1 MKKIAFVGYGLR
13 AATMMQAFAS
23 IQADIEVCAIVD
35 PRAEEVRA
43 CVCKDSRFFNTAY
56 YQTMEEMLQ
65 VQQPDGV
72 FIGTRC
78 SLHTPLATT
87 ILGTQLPLFLE
98 KPVCI
103 NEQQYTQLVQAA
115 QGHMNDAVVSFPLR
129 LCAITQEMKRI
140 IDTGVL
146 GKINMVQAINNVPY
160 GSVYYHS
167 WYRDEAETGGLFLQK
182 ATHDLDYIL
191 YLTDLVPTEV
201 CAKTAKLHFKGTKP
215 AGLSCQNC
223 AEYRTCQESSFTVK
237 HVLKEEVTGE
247 MCCFA
252 SDTGNED
259 SASAVFSCKDGVL
272 ISYSQN
278 FVVKKSAARRG
289 ARIIGTK
296 GSLEFDFYTA
306 EIRFDDYRLP
316 QTAIHKFTFPAG
328 AHFGGDDM
336 LALEFMNL
344 MEGKAPVSNLK
355 AGLRSAACCLAA
367 RKSAQEHKY
376 VAIEYGFSQTELV

>member
-1 MKKIAFVGYGLR
+1 MKKLAFVGYGLR
-13 AATMMQAFAS
+13 AATMMQAFNS
-23 IQADIEVCAIVD
+23 IQAEIEVCAIVD
-35 PRAEEVRA
+35 PRAQEIHSA
-43 CVCKDSRFFNTAY
+43 VCKDPRFANTCY
-56 YQTMEEMLQ
+56 YQTVEEMLQ
-65 VQQPDGV
+65 SQQPNGI

-78 SLHTPLATT
+78 SLHTPLAAKL
-87 ILGTQLPLFLE
+87 LGTQIPLFLE

-103 NEQQYTQLVQAA
+103 NEQQYIQLFQAA
-115 QGHMNDAVVSFPLR
+115 QGNMNGAVVSFPLR

-167 WYRDEAETGGLFLQK
+167 WYRNETETGGLFLQK

-191 YLTDLVPTEV
+191 YLTGLVPTEV
-201 CAKTAKLHFKGTKP
+201 CAKTAKLHFKGTKS
-215 AGLSCQNC
+215 AGLVCKNC
-223 AEYRTCQESSFTVK
+223 SEYHTCPESSYVVQ
-237 HVLKEEVTGE
+237 HILKEEVTGE

-252 SDTGNED
+252 CDTGNED
-259 SASAVFSCKDGVL
+259 SASAVFSCEDGTL

-316 QTAIHKFTFPAG
+316 QTAIHTFTFPAG

-344 MEGKAPVSNLK
+344 MEGKAPVSNLA

-367 RKSAQEHKY
+367 RKSAQEHCY
-376 VAIEYGFSQTELV
+376 AAIAYGFS